1 MTEWITGWKKIAQYL
16 DVSIRTAQ
24 NKKHLPVYKNG
35 GVRAKPDELDKYIKN
50 ETILRN
56 SA

>member
-1 MTEWITGWKKIAQYL
+1 MTEWITGWKKIAKYL

-24 NKKHLPVYKNG
+24 NKKHLPVYRDG
-35 GVRAKPDELDKYIKN
+35 GVRAKPEELDKYVKKEN
-50 ETILRN
+50 QLRN